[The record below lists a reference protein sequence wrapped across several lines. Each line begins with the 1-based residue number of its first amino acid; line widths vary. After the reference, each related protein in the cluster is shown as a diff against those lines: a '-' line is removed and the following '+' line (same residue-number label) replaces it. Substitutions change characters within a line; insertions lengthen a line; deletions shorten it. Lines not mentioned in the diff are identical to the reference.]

1 MTLVSNVTVSS
12 VSRVLQRLQHSQPTM
27 FCCSRLLN
35 ALPKKFQSNQPA
47 IFLAAEFDGCL
58 CERALDASTRF
69 CKHVSTRLPKFCWI
83 LSLQLTL
90 VTYVCWDRPR
100 WSPSAMSAVA
110 LTHCAKIRG
119 SIGKKLQ
126 TFETEKRD
134 TESHKQRKSAYNS
147 LVYKIC
153 YPLGKNSRP
162 TSRGGRL
169 ELPPPP
175 KRATPI
181 YRSVPARHSP

>member
-1 MTLVSNVTVSS
+1 MSS
-12 VSRVLQRLQHSQPTM
+12 VSCVLQRLQHSQPTM
-27 FCCSRLLN
+27 FCSSRLLN

-58 CERALDASTRF
+58 CERAVDASTRF

-119 SIGKKLQ
+119 SIAKNCKHLRQKK
-126 TFETEKRD
+126 ET
-134 TESHKQRKSAYNS
+134 QRVTNRERVLTTASFTKSAT
-147 LVYKIC
+147 LWERI
-153 YPLGKNSRP
+153 P
-162 TSRGGRL
+162 GRHP
-169 ELPPPP
+169 E
-175 KRATPI
+175 A
-181 YRSVPARHSP
+181 AA

>member
-1 MTLVSNVTVSS
+1 MTLVSNFTVSS
-12 VSRVLQRLQHSQPTM
+12 VSRVLQRLQHSQPTI

-58 CERALDASTRF
+58 CEWALDASTRF
-69 CKHVSTRLPKFCWI
+69 CKHVSTRLPKFSWI

-119 SIGKKLQ
+119 SITKNCKHLRQKK
-126 TFETEKRD
+126 ET
-134 TESHKQRKSAYNS
+134 QRVTNRERVLTTASLTKSAT
-147 LVYKIC
+147 LWERI
-153 YPLGKNSRP
+153 PGRP
-162 TSRGGRL
+162 P
-169 ELPPPP
+169 E
-175 KRATPI
+175 A
-181 YRSVPARHSP
+181 AA

>member
-1 MTLVSNVTVSS
+1 MNLVSNFTVSS

-58 CERALDASTRF
+58 CVRALDASTRF
-69 CKHVSTRLPKFCWI
+69 CKHVSTRLPKFFWI

-119 SIGKKLQ
+119 SIA
-126 TFETEKRD
+126 ETCKHWNEKGD
-134 TESHKQRKSAYNS
+134 TESQRQRN
-147 LVYKIC
+147 
-153 YPLGKNSRP
+153 N
-162 TSRGGRL
+162 T
-169 ELPPPP
+169 
-175 KRATPI
+175 
-181 YRSVPARHSP
+181 